1 MKKNHLFAKLH
12 MGGGKKPLRVVAIL
26 LFLCAAFGTSV
37 AQTGS
42 AQLDVSRLVG
52 ADPADII
59 NTDNTH
65 REYPNTAAGRERT
78 FLLLNVGTQKFFNIG
93 GAYGRHAS
101 LKDYG
106 MYLWIFQISET
117 STADGT
123 FNIRTRQNYDA
134 GNNQSGGNKDNKD
147 SYVQFIDNDNLKPGV
162 YLGCQPTDES
172 RAFGWK
178 FEKAEGYNE
187 TTNKVY
193 RISTYGETSSTDDRR
208 YLTAVLGDKDGNLC
222 EAIAGTPAESN
233 YQSQVWKLITL
244 TEYYKLFNESPSDL
258 SAPIDATFLV
268 NSPGFDFN
276 GTNNSGWLPSG
287 ANTKANTRSGTE
299 ECYKLFTETDYDK
312 GTKCNDNNYIYENGK
327 YFCADI
333 KNVHNGS
340 LHQSVS
346 IDKPGWYIVRCN
358 GFTNKDG
365 LASLFVADTYF
376 TYVGTSEKMSTT
388 PLNVIKD
395 GDPQD
400 MLAAGKAF
408 YEGKYENEVMIHFTQ
423 EELNEYN
430 EYNVHAAIVFGIKLE
445 GGTTSPSGEWTVFD
459 NFRLLYAGDDL
470 EAPELVLDE
479 NNPDMRYL
487 TETYYD
493 YKNTVLH
500 LNRSFSLNKWNTLI
514 LPVSLTY
521 GQMKNAFGS
530 EVLLAELYELNE
542 NSVRFKTVDCNSDA
556 DIMLK
561 AYTPYIIK
569 PTKAAGTNAA
579 YTTPRLRKEANQY
592 WLGESESITYDG
604 EGKGYYTGGQVTI
617 AANHYIIP
625 EVTLYRSLF
634 GTAFDKHWVSK
645 TVTNASTSDMVC
657 KGTLAKTYYVTADKK
672 GVFYT
677 DEGETRD
684 NLAGDYFMNKGEMWK
699 VPAEKQYG
707 LKAFRCWFELTNG
720 TDAALNSTSPAKDVL
735 LYIDGIADN
744 ATAIE
749 DVEADP
755 IFSNAKAAYADGVYN
770 IYGQRVRNGSSLE
783 GLPEGIYIVNGKKVK
798 K

>member
-12 MGGGKKPLRVVAIL
+12 TGGVKPLRVVAIL

-59 NTDNTH
+59 NTGNANRLNSLTDATT
-65 REYPNTAAGRERT
+65 RPMT
-78 FLLLNVGTQKFFNIG
+78 FMLLNVATEKFLNIG

-101 LKDYG
+101 LNDYG
-106 MYLWIFQISET
+106 MYLWIFDNSKTE
-117 STADGT
+117 GT
-123 FNIRTRQNYDA
+123 YNIRTRQNLVK
-134 GNNQSGGNKDNKD
+134 GHSSVLPNTDNAD
-147 SYVQFIDNDNLKPGV
+147 SYVQYIDNDPRKNGV
-162 YLGCQPTDES
+162 YLDCQPEDKS
-172 RAFGWK
+172 REFGWK
-178 FEKAEGYNE
+178 FEQAEGYSA
-187 TTNKVY
+187 TNKIY
-193 RISTYGETSSTDDRR
+193 RLSTYGNR
-208 YLTAVLGDKDGNLC
+208 YLTATPDDADGNLC
-222 EAIAGTPAESN
+222 EATAGNSDSD
-233 YQSQVWKLITL
+233 YQLWKLVTVE
-244 TEYYKLFNESPSDL
+244 EYYNLFDNSPS
-258 SAPIDATFLV
+258 SVSSPIDISFLGHGLHFGYNSTDDTGWLAAGSPNTSHFLV
-268 NSPGFDFN
+268 SGVDGYYKKFTDAAYGGENHNDEYLYKNSKFFCGSI
-276 GTNNSGWLPSG
+276 TN
-287 ANTKANTRSGTE
+287 
-299 ECYKLFTETDYDK
+299 DK
-312 GTKCNDNNYIYENGK
+312 NDIQQY
-327 YFCADI
+327 
-333 KNVHNGS
+333 
-340 LHQSVS
+340 LTVS
-346 IDKPGWYIVRCN
+346 KPGWYIFRCK
-358 GFTNKDG
+358 GFSNT
-365 LASLFVADTYF
+365 
-376 TYVGTSEKMSTT
+376 
-388 PLNVIKD
+388 
-395 GDPQD
+395 
-400 MLAAGKAF
+400 GKAKLYIINYINNDNSETLLNPLEANGPKNMLEAGEAF
-408 YEGKYENEVMIHFTQ
+408 YADKYENEVMIYVSSASIA
-423 EELNEYN
+423 EYG
-430 EYNVHAAIVFGIKLE
+430 AAYLIFGIKVE
-445 GGTTSPSGEWTVFD
+445 GDGKNTTTAWTAFD
-459 NFRLLYAGDDL
+459 DFRILYAGDAP
-470 EAPELVLDE
+470 EAPQLVLDE

-579 YTTPRLRKEANQY
+579 YTTPRLRKNTNQY
-592 WLGESESITYDG
+592 WLGENESITYDG
-604 EGKGYYTGGQVTI
+604 EGKDYYTGGQVTI
-617 AANHYIIP
+617 AANHYTIP
-625 EVTLYRSLF
+625 EVTLNRSLF
-634 GTAFDKHWVSK
+634 GTAFDKHWVST

-672 GVFYT
+672 GMFYT
-677 DEGETRD
+677 DGGKTRD

-699 VPAEKQYG
+699 VPAGKQYG
-707 LKAFRCWFELTNG
+707 LKAFRCWFELTTG
-720 TDAALNSTSPAKDVL
+720 TDATLNSTAPAKDVL

-770 IYGQRVRNGSSLE
+770 LYGQRVRNGSSLE

>member
-12 MGGGKKPLRVVAIL
+12 MGGVKLLRVVAIL

-59 NTDNTH
+59 NTDSINRLNSLTDPAT
-65 REYPNTAAGRERT
+65 RPMT
-78 FLLLNVGTQKFFNIG
+78 FMLLNVATEKFLNIG

-101 LKDYG
+101 LNDYG
-106 MYLWIFQISET
+106 MYLWIFNN
-117 STADGT
+117 STTEGT
-123 FNIRTRQNYDA
+123 YNIRTRQNLVK
-134 GNNQSGGNKDNKD
+134 GHSSVLPNKNNAD
-147 SYVQFIDNDNLKPGV
+147 SYVQYIDNDPRKNGV
-162 YLGCQPTDES
+162 YLDCQPEDKS
-172 RAFGWK
+172 REFGWK
-178 FEKAEGYNE
+178 FEQAEGYSA
-187 TTNKVY
+187 TNKIY
-193 RISTYGETSSTDDRR
+193 RLSTYGNR
-208 YLTAVLGDKDGNLC
+208 YLTATPDDADGNLC
-222 EAIAGTPAESN
+222 EATAGNPDSD
-233 YQSQVWKLITL
+233 YQLWKLVTVE
-244 TEYYKLFNESPSDL
+244 EYYNLFDNSPS
-258 SAPIDATFLV
+258 SVSSPIDISFLGHGLHFGYNCTDDTGWIPAGPEGTSHFLV
-268 NSPGFDFN
+268 
-276 GTNNSGWLPSG
+276 SGVDGYYKKFTDAPYSG
-287 ANTKANTRSGTE
+287 ANYNDDYLYKNSKFFCGSITNDAN
-299 ECYKLFTETDYDK
+299 
-312 GTKCNDNNYIYENGK
+312 NIHQYI
-327 YFCADI
+327 I
-333 KNVHNGS
+333 
-340 LHQSVS
+340 VS
-346 IDKPGWYIVRCN
+346 KPGWYIFRCK
-358 GFTNKDG
+358 GFSNT
-365 LASLFVADTYF
+365 
-376 TYVGTSEKMSTT
+376 
-388 PLNVIKD
+388 
-395 GDPQD
+395 
-400 MLAAGKAF
+400 GKAKLYVTDVMNGGNSETLLNPLEANGPKNMLEAGEAF
-408 YEGKYENEVMIHFTQ
+408 YADIYENEVMIYVSSANISEHG
-423 EELNEYN
+423 
-430 EYNVHAAIVFGIKLE
+430 AALLFFGIKVD
-445 GGTTSPSGEWTVFD
+445 GDGSNTTTAWTAFD
-459 NFRLLYAGDDL
+459 DFRILYAGDAP
-470 EAPELVLDE
+470 EAPQLVLDE

-542 NSVRFKTVDCNSDA
+542 NSVRFKTVDRSSDA
-556 DIMLK
+556 DIMLE

-579 YTTPRLRKEANQY
+579 YTTPRLRKDANQY
-592 WLGESESITYDG
+592 WLGENESITYDG
-604 EGKGYYTGGQVTI
+604 EGKDYYTGGQVTI
-617 AANHYIIP
+617 AANHYTIP
-625 EVTLYRSLF
+625 EVTLDRSLF
-634 GTAFDKHWVSK
+634 GTAFDKHWVST

-672 GVFYT
+672 GMFYT
-677 DEGETRD
+677 DGGKTRD

-720 TDAALNSTSPAKDVL
+720 TDPALNSTAPAKDVL

-770 IYGQRVRNGSSLE
+770 LYGQRVRNGSSLE

>member
-12 MGGGKKPLRVVAIL
+12 MGGVKPLRVVAIL

-59 NTDNTH
+59 NTGNANRLNSLTDATT
-65 REYPNTAAGRERT
+65 RPMT
-78 FLLLNVGTQKFFNIG
+78 FMLLNVATEKFLNIG

-101 LKDYG
+101 LNDYG
-106 MYLWIFQISET
+106 MYLWIFNNSKTE
-117 STADGT
+117 GT
-123 FNIRTRQNYDA
+123 YNIRTRQNLVK
-134 GNNQSGGNKDNKD
+134 GHSSVLPNTDNAD
-147 SYVQFIDNDNLKPGV
+147 SYVQYIDNDPRKNGV
-162 YLGCQPTDES
+162 YLDCQPEDNS
-172 RAFGWK
+172 REFGWK
-178 FEKAEGYNE
+178 FERAKGYSA
-187 TTNKVY
+187 TNKIY
-193 RISTYGETSSTDDRR
+193 RLSTYGSR
-208 YLTAVLGDKDGNLC
+208 YLTATPDDADGNLC
-222 EAIAGTPAESN
+222 EATAGNSDSD
-233 YQSQVWKLITL
+233 YQLWKLVTVE
-244 TEYYKLFNESPSDL
+244 EYYNLFDNSPSSV
-258 SAPIDATFLV
+258 SAPIDISFLGK
-268 NSPGFDFN
+268 SLHFGYSKSDY
-276 GTNNSGWLPSG
+276 TGWLTTGTGTSG
-287 ANTKANTRSGTE
+287 YLVSGVDGY
-299 ECYKLFTETDYDK
+299 YKKFTDATYEGNNCTDDYL
-312 GTKCNDNNYIYENGK
+312 YENGK
-327 YFCADI
+327 YFCASI
-333 KNVHNGS
+333 TNNKNGIDQH
-340 LHQSVS
+340 LSVS
-346 IDKPGWYIVRCN
+346 KPGWYIFRCK
-358 GFTNKDG
+358 GFSNT
-365 LASLFVADTYF
+365 
-376 TYVGTSEKMSTT
+376 
-388 PLNVIKD
+388 
-395 GDPQD
+395 
-400 MLAAGKAF
+400 GKAKLYVTDFMNGGNSETLLNPLEANGPKNMLEAGEAF
-408 YEGKYENEVMIHFTQ
+408 YADKYENEVMIYVSSASIA
-423 EELNEYN
+423 EYG
-430 EYNVHAAIVFGIKLE
+430 AAYLIFGIKVE
-445 GGTTSPSGEWTVFD
+445 GDGKNTTTAWTAFD
-459 NFRLLYAGDDL
+459 DFRILYAGDAP
-470 EAPELVLDE
+470 EAPQLVLDE

-530 EVLLAELYELNE
+530 EVLLAKLYELNE

-579 YTTPRLRKEANQY
+579 YTTPRLRKDANQY
-592 WLGESESITYDG
+592 WLGEYESITYDG
-604 EGKGYYTGGQVTI
+604 EGKDYYTGGQVTI
-617 AANHYIIP
+617 AANHYTIP
-625 EVTLYRSLF
+625 EVTLDRSLF

-645 TVTNASTSDMVC
+645 TVTNASTSDMAC

-672 GVFYT
+672 GMFYT
-677 DEGETRD
+677 DGGETRD

-770 IYGQRVRNGSSLE
+770 LYGQRVRNGSSLE

>member
-12 MGGGKKPLRVVAIL
+12 MGGVKPIRVVAIL
-26 LFLCAAFGTSV
+26 LFLCAAFGTAV

-42 AQLDVSRLVG
+42 AQLDVSKLVG

-59 NTDNTH
+59 NIDNTH
-65 REYPNTAAGRERT
+65 RETPNSEEGSKHT
-78 FLLLNVGTQKFFNIG
+78 FLLLNVGTEKFFNIG
-93 GAYGRHAS
+93 GAYGRHAT
-101 LKDYG
+101 LNDYG
-106 MYLWIFQISET
+106 MYLWIFNN
-117 STADGT
+117 STTAGT
-123 FNIRTRQNYDA
+123 YNIRTRQNYVAKTNTDN
-134 GNNQSGGNKDNKD
+134 GNPNNAD
-147 SYVQFIDNDNLKPGV
+147 SYVQYIDNDKYHNGV
-162 YLGCQPTDES
+162 YLDAKDSDATRE
-172 RAFGWK
+172 FGWT
-178 FEKAEGYNE
+178 FEKAHGYSPE
-187 TTNKVY
+187 NKVY
-193 RISTYGETSSTDDRR
+193 KIKTYGNR
-208 YLTAVLGDKDGNLC
+208 YLTAIPDDTNGNLC
-222 EAIAGTPAESN
+222 EATTGTSANAN
-233 YQSQVWKLITL
+233 YQVWKLITL
-244 TEYYKLFNESPSDL
+244 EKYYTLFSASPSDR
-258 SAPIDATFLV
+258 SAPIDITFALQH
-268 NSPGFDFN
+268 PGFSYST
-276 GTNNSGWLPSG
+276 TNTAHWAATGKG
-287 ANTKANTRSGTE
+287 ANSDAIRYGVEGYYKKGTE
-299 ECYKLFTETDYDK
+299 SNYKGDQLNDK
-312 GTKCNDNNYIYENGK
+312 YLCDNGR

-333 KNVHNGS
+333 KDSHQNGVA
-340 LHQSVS
+340 QSVNVA
-346 IDKPGWYIVRCN
+346 KPGWYIFRCN
-358 GFTNKDG
+358 GFSNTNG
-365 LASLFVADTYF
+365 LASLFVSNAMAFYGGDH
-376 TYVGTSEKMSTT
+376 SIIAST
-388 PLNVIKD
+388 PLNALEKD
-395 GDPQD
+395 GPTN
-400 MLAAGKAF
+400 LLEAGKVLCN
-408 YEGKYENEVMIHFTQ
+408 GKYENEVMIHVSQ
-423 EELNEYN
+423 DD
-430 EYNVHAAIVFGIKLE
+430 IKNM
-445 GGTTSPSGEWTVFD
+445 GGTETLIFGVMVGGDKNDSAVGEWTVFD
-459 NFRLLYAGDDL
+459 NFRLLYAGDAL

-556 DIMLK
+556 DIMLN

-579 YTTPRLRKEANQY
+579 YTTPRLRKDANQY
-592 WLGESESITYDG
+592 WLDENESITYNGDS
-604 EGKGYYTGGQVTI
+604 KNYYTGGQVTI
-617 AANHYIIP
+617 AANHYTIP
-625 EVTLYRSLF
+625 EVTLARSLF
-634 GTAFDKHWVSK
+634 GTAFDKHWVS
-645 TVTNASTSDMVC
+645 TAVTNASTRDMVC

-677 DEGETRD
+677 DGGETRD
-684 NLAGDYFMNKGEMWK
+684 DLADDYFMNKGEMWK

-720 TDAALNSTSPAKDVL
+720 TDPALNSPAPAKDVL

-770 IYGQRVRNGSSLE
+770 LYGQRVRNGSSLE

>member
-12 MGGGKKPLRVVAIL
+12 MGGGVKPLRVVAIL

-59 NTDNTH
+59 NTGNANRLNSLTDATT
-65 REYPNTAAGRERT
+65 RPKT
-78 FLLLNVGTQKFFNIG
+78 FMLLNVATEKFFNIG

-101 LKDYG
+101 LNDYG
-106 MYLWIFQISET
+106 MYLWIFNNSKTE
-117 STADGT
+117 GT
-123 FNIRTRQNYDA
+123 YNIRTRQNLVK
-134 GNNQSGGNKDNKD
+134 GHSSVLPNTDNAD
-147 SYVQFIDNDNLKPGV
+147 SYVQYIDNDPRKNGV
-162 YLGCQPTDES
+162 YLDCQLEDKS
-172 RAFGWK
+172 REFGWK
-178 FEKAEGYNE
+178 FEQAEGYSA
-187 TTNKVY
+187 TNKIY
-193 RISTYGETSSTDDRR
+193 RLSTYGNR
-208 YLTAVLGDKDGNLC
+208 YLTATPDDADGNLC
-222 EAIAGTPAESN
+222 EATAGTSDSD
-233 YQSQVWKLITL
+233 YQLWKLVTVE
-244 TEYYKLFNESPSDL
+244 EYYNLFDNSPS
-258 SAPIDATFLV
+258 SVSSPIDISFLGHGLHFGYNSTDDTGWLAAGPDGTSHFLV
-268 NSPGFDFN
+268 SGVDGYYKKFTDAAYGGENHNDEYLYKNSKFFCGSI
-276 GTNNSGWLPSG
+276 TN
-287 ANTKANTRSGTE
+287 
-299 ECYKLFTETDYDK
+299 DK
-312 GTKCNDNNYIYENGK
+312 NDIQQY
-327 YFCADI
+327 
-333 KNVHNGS
+333 
-340 LHQSVS
+340 LTVS
-346 IDKPGWYIVRCN
+346 KPGWYIFRCK
-358 GFTNKDG
+358 GFSNT
-365 LASLFVADTYF
+365 
-376 TYVGTSEKMSTT
+376 
-388 PLNVIKD
+388 
-395 GDPQD
+395 
-400 MLAAGKAF
+400 GKAKLYIINYINNDNSETLLDPLEANGPKNMLEAGEAF
-408 YEGKYENEVMIHFTQ
+408 YADKYENEVMIYVSSASIA
-423 EELNEYN
+423 EYGVA
-430 EYNVHAAIVFGIKLE
+430 YLFFGIKVE
-445 GGTTSPSGEWTVFD
+445 GDGKNTTTAWTAFD
-459 NFRLLYAGDDL
+459 DFRILYAGDAP
-470 EAPELVLDE
+470 EAPQLVLDE

-530 EVLLAELYELNE
+530 EVLLAKLYELNE

-579 YTTPRLRKEANQY
+579 YTTPRLRKGSNQY

-604 EGKGYYTGGQVTI
+604 EGKDYYTGGQVTI
-617 AANHYIIP
+617 AANHYTIP
-625 EVTLYRSLF
+625 EVTLDRSLF

-645 TVTNASTSDMVC
+645 TVTNASTSGMDMAC
-657 KGTLAKTYYVTADKK
+657 KGTLAKTYYVNGNR

-677 DEGETRD
+677 DGGETRD
-684 NLAGDYFMNKGEMWK
+684 DLAGDYFMNKGEMWK

-707 LKAFRCWFELTNG
+707 LKAFRCWFELTTG
-720 TDAALNSTSPAKDVL
+720 TDATLNSTAPAKDVL

-755 IFSNAKAAYADGVYN
+755 IFSNTKAAYADGVYN
-770 IYGQRVRNGSSLE
+770 LYGQRVRNGSSLE

>member
-12 MGGGKKPLRVVAIL
+12 MGGVKPLRVVAIL

-59 NTDNTH
+59 NTDNTN
-65 REYPNTAAGRERT
+65 RLNSLTDAATRPMT
-78 FLLLNVGTQKFFNIG
+78 FMLLNVATEKFLNIG
-93 GAYGRHAS
+93 GAYGRHAT
-101 LKDYG
+101 LNDYG
-106 MYLWIFQISET
+106 MYLWIFDN
-117 STADGT
+117 STTEGT
-123 FNIRTRQNYDA
+123 YNIRTRQNLVK
-134 GNNQSGGNKDNKD
+134 GHSSVPENKNNAD
-147 SYVQFIDNDNLKPGV
+147 SYVQYIDNDPRKNGV
-162 YLGCQPTDES
+162 YLDCQPEDKS
-172 RAFGWK
+172 REFGWK
-178 FEKAEGYNE
+178 FEQAKGYSA
-187 TTNKVY
+187 TNKIY
-193 RISTYGETSSTDDRR
+193 RLSTYGNR
-208 YLTAVLGDKDGNLC
+208 YLTATPDDADGNLC
-222 EAIAGTPAESN
+222 EATAGNSDSD
-233 YQSQVWKLITL
+233 YQLWKLVTVE
-244 TEYYKLFNESPSDL
+244 EYYNLFDNSPS
-258 SAPIDATFLV
+258 SVSSPIDISFLGHGLHFGY
-268 NSPGFDFN
+268 NCTDD
-276 GTNNSGWLPSG
+276 TGWLPAGLEGTSHFLVSG
-287 ANTKANTRSGTE
+287 VDGYYKKFTDAAYGGGNYNDDYLYKNSKFFCGSITNDAN
-299 ECYKLFTETDYDK
+299 
-312 GTKCNDNNYIYENGK
+312 
-327 YFCADI
+327 DI
-333 KNVHNGS
+333 QQYLIVT
-340 LHQSVS
+340 
-346 IDKPGWYIVRCN
+346 KPGWYIFRCKGFSNTGVAKLYVANYMN
-358 GFTNKDG
+358 GDN
-365 LASLFVADTYF
+365 
-376 TYVGTSEKMSTT
+376 SETLLN
-388 PLNVIKD
+388 PLEANGPKN
-395 GDPQD
+395 
-400 MLAAGKAF
+400 MLEAGKAF
-408 YEGKYENEVMIHFTQ
+408 YADKYENEVMIYVSSANMSESGALLF
-423 EELNEYN
+423 
-430 EYNVHAAIVFGIKLE
+430 FGIKVD
-445 GGTTSPSGEWTVFD
+445 GDGSNTTTAWTAFD
-459 NFRLLYAGDDL
+459 DFRILYAGDAL

-542 NSVRFKTVDCNSDA
+542 NSVRFKTVDRSSDA
-556 DIMLK
+556 DIMLE

-579 YTTPRLRKEANQY
+579 YTTPRLRKDANQY
-592 WLGESESITYDG
+592 WLGENESITYDG
-604 EGKGYYTGGQVTI
+604 EGKDYYTGGQVTI
-617 AANHYIIP
+617 AANHYTIP
-625 EVTLYRSLF
+625 EVTLDRSLF
-634 GTAFDKHWVSK
+634 GTAFDKHWVST

-672 GVFYT
+672 GMFYT
-677 DEGETRD
+677 DGGKTRD

-699 VPAEKQYG
+699 VPAGKQYG

-770 IYGQRVRNGSSLE
+770 LYGQRVRNGSSLE
-783 GLPEGIYIVNGKKVK
+783 GLPEGIYIVKGKKVK

>member
-12 MGGGKKPLRVVAIL
+12 MGGVKPLRVVAIL

-52 ADPADII
+52 ADPANIT

-65 REYPNTAAGRERT
+65 RMNPGTADGYKHT
-78 FLLLNVGTQKFFNIG
+78 FMLMNVATQQFLNIG
-93 GAYGRHAS
+93 GAYGRHAT
-101 LKDYG
+101 LDNTG
-106 MYLWIFQISET
+106 MFLWIYKKSKV
-117 STADGT
+117 DGIY
-123 FNIRTRQNYDA
+123 NIRTHQNIVMGHSGA
-134 GNNQSGGNKDNKD
+134 SPNQNNLD
-147 SYVQFIDNDNLKPGV
+147 SYVQYIDNDPRKNGV
-162 YLGCQPTDES
+162 YLDCLPTDDS
-172 RAFGWK
+172 RGFGWK
-178 FEKAEGYNE
+178 FEQAEGFSA
-187 TTNKVY
+187 TNKIY
-193 RISTYGETSSTDDRR
+193 RLSTYGNR
-208 YLTAVLGDKDGNLC
+208 YLTATLDDADGNLC
-222 EAIAGTPAESN
+222 NAIAETSNSN
-233 YQSQVWKLITL
+233 YQVWKLVTVE
-244 TEYYKLFNESPSDL
+244 EYYNLFDKSPSSV
-258 SAPIDATFLV
+258 SAPIDISFLGK
-268 NSPGFDFN
+268 SLHFGYSKSDY
-276 GTNNSGWLPSG
+276 TGWFS
-287 ANTKANTRSGTE
+287 TVSGTSGYLVSGVDGY
-299 ECYKLFTETDYDK
+299 YKKFTDATYVGNNCTDDYL
-312 GTKCNDNNYIYENGK
+312 YENGK
-327 YFCADI
+327 YFCASI
-333 KNVHNGS
+333 TNNKNGINQQ
-340 LHQSVS
+340 LAVS
-346 IDKPGWYIVRCN
+346 KPGWYIFRCK
-358 GFTNKDG
+358 GFSNT
-365 LASLFVADTYF
+365 
-376 TYVGTSEKMSTT
+376 
-388 PLNVIKD
+388 
-395 GDPQD
+395 
-400 MLAAGKAF
+400 GKAKLYVTNYMNGDNSETLLNPLEANGPKNMLEAGEAF
-408 YEGKYENEVMIHFTQ
+408 YADKYENEVMIYVSSA
-423 EELNEYN
+423 NISSEYGA
-430 EYNVHAAIVFGIKLE
+430 YFIFGIKVD
-445 GGTTSPSGEWTVFD
+445 GDGSNTTTAWTAFD
-459 NFRLLYAGDDL
+459 DFRILYAGDAP
-470 EAPELVLDE
+470 EAPQLVLDE

-530 EVLLAELYELNE
+530 EVLLAKLYEFNE

-604 EGKGYYTGGQVTI
+604 EGKAYYTGGQVTI
-617 AANHYIIP
+617 AANHYTIP
-625 EVTLYRSLF
+625 EVTLDRSLF

-645 TVTNASTSDMVC
+645 TVTNTSTSGMGMAC
-657 KGTLAKTYYVTADKK
+657 KGTLAKTYYVNGNR

-677 DEGETRD
+677 DGGETRD
-684 NLAGDYFMNKGEMWK
+684 DLAGDYFMNKGEMWK

-707 LKAFRCWFELTNG
+707 LKAFRCWFELTTG
-720 TDAALNSTSPAKDVL
+720 TDATLNSTAPAKDVL

-770 IYGQRVRNGSSLE
+770 LYGQRVRNGSSLE

>member
-12 MGGGKKPLRVVAIL
+12 MGGVKTLRVVAIL

-65 REYPNTAAGRERT
+65 RMNPRTAEGYKHT
-78 FLLLNVGTQKFFNIG
+78 FMLMNVATQQFLNIG
-93 GAYGRHAS
+93 GAYGRHAT
-101 LKDYG
+101 LDNTG
-106 MYLWIFQISET
+106 MFLWIYKKSKV
-117 STADGT
+117 DGIY
-123 FNIRTRQNYDA
+123 NIRTHQNIVMGHSGA
-134 GNNQSGGNKDNKD
+134 SPNQNNED
-147 SYVQFIDNDNLKPGV
+147 SYVQYIDNDPRKNGV
-162 YLGCQPTDES
+162 YLDCLPTDDS
-172 RAFGWK
+172 RGFGWK
-178 FEKAEGYNE
+178 FEQAEGFSA
-187 TTNKVY
+187 TNKIY
-193 RISTYGETSSTDDRR
+193 RLSTYGNR
-208 YLTAVLGDKDGNLC
+208 YLTATLDDADGNLC
-222 EAIAGTPAESN
+222 NAIAETSNSN
-233 YQSQVWKLITL
+233 YQVWKLVTVE
-244 TEYYKLFNESPSDL
+244 EYYNLFDKSPSSV
-258 SAPIDATFLV
+258 SAPIDISFLGK
-268 NSPGFDFN
+268 SLHFGYSKSDY
-276 GTNNSGWLPSG
+276 TGWFS
-287 ANTKANTRSGTE
+287 TVSGTSGYLVSGVDGY
-299 ECYKLFTETDYDK
+299 YKKFTDATYVGNNCTDDYL
-312 GTKCNDNNYIYENGK
+312 YENGK
-327 YFCADI
+327 YFCASI
-333 KNVHNGS
+333 TNNKNGINQQ
-340 LHQSVS
+340 LTVS
-346 IDKPGWYIVRCN
+346 KPGWYIFRCK
-358 GFTNKDG
+358 GFSNT
-365 LASLFVADTYF
+365 
-376 TYVGTSEKMSTT
+376 
-388 PLNVIKD
+388 
-395 GDPQD
+395 
-400 MLAAGKAF
+400 GKAKLYVTNYMNGDNSETLLNPLEANGPKNMLEAGEAF
-408 YEGKYENEVMIHFTQ
+408 YADKYENEVMIYVSSANIS
-423 EELNEYN
+423 ESGYG
-430 EYNVHAAIVFGIKLE
+430 AAYLVFGIKV
-445 GGTTSPSGEWTVFD
+445 GGDGSNTTSAWTAFGD
-459 NFRLLYAGDDL
+459 FRILYAGDAP
-470 EAPELVLDE
+470 EAPQLVLDE

-556 DIMLK
+556 DTMLE

-579 YTTPRLRKEANQY
+579 YTTPRLIKDANQY
-592 WLGESESITYDG
+592 WLDENESITYNGDS
-604 EGKGYYTGGQVTI
+604 KNYYTGGQVTI
-617 AANHYIIP
+617 AANHYTIP
-625 EVTLYRSLF
+625 EVTLDRSLF

-645 TVTNASTSDMVC
+645 TEINASTSDMVC

-677 DEGETRD
+677 DGGETRD

-699 VPAEKQYG
+699 VPAGKQYG

-720 TDAALNSTSPAKDVL
+720 TDPALNSTAPAKDVL

-770 IYGQRVRNGSSLE
+770 LYGQRVRNGSSLE

>member
-12 MGGGKKPLRVVAIL
+12 MGGVKPLRVVAIL

-42 AQLDVSRLVG
+42 AQLDVSKLVG

-59 NTDNTH
+59 NTDNTN
-65 REYPNTAAGRERT
+65 RLNSLTDATTRPMT
-78 FLLLNVGTQKFFNIG
+78 FMLLNVATEKFLNIG

-101 LKDYG
+101 LNDYG
-106 MYLWIFQISET
+106 MYLWIFDNSKT
-117 STADGT
+117 GGT
-123 FNIRTRQNYDA
+123 YNIRTRQNLVK
-134 GNNQSGGNKDNKD
+134 GNSSVPKNKNNAD
-147 SYVQFIDNDNLKPGV
+147 SYVQYIDNDPRKNGV
-162 YLGCQPTDES
+162 YLDCQPEDKS
-172 RAFGWK
+172 REFGWK
-178 FEKAEGYNE
+178 FEQAEGYSA
-187 TTNKVY
+187 TNKIY
-193 RISTYGETSSTDDRR
+193 RLSTYGNR
-208 YLTAVLGDKDGNLC
+208 YLTATPDDADGNLC
-222 EAIAGTPAESN
+222 EATAGNSDSD
-233 YQSQVWKLITL
+233 YQLWKLVTVE
-244 TEYYKLFNESPSDL
+244 EYYKLFDNSPS
-258 SAPIDATFLV
+258 SVSSPIDISFLGHGLHFGY
-268 NSPGFDFN
+268 NCTDD
-276 GTNNSGWLPSG
+276 TGWLPAG
-287 ANTKANTRSGTE
+287 PANTSHFLVSGVDGYYKKFTDAAYGGGNYNDDYLYKNSKFFCGSITNDAN
-299 ECYKLFTETDYDK
+299 
-312 GTKCNDNNYIYENGK
+312 
-327 YFCADI
+327 DI
-333 KNVHNGS
+333 QQYLIVT
-340 LHQSVS
+340 
-346 IDKPGWYIVRCN
+346 KPGWYIFRCKGFSNTGVAKLYVANYMN
-358 GFTNKDG
+358 GDN
-365 LASLFVADTYF
+365 
-376 TYVGTSEKMSTT
+376 SETLLN
-388 PLNVIKD
+388 PLEANGPKN
-395 GDPQD
+395 
-400 MLAAGKAF
+400 MLEAGKAF
-408 YEGKYENEVMIHFTQ
+408 YADKYENEVMIYVSSD
-423 EELNEYN
+423 NISEYGA
-430 EYNVHAAIVFGIKLE
+430 YLSFGIKVD
-445 GGTTSPSGEWTVFD
+445 GDGSNTTSAWTAFD
-459 NFRLLYAGDDL
+459 DFRILYAGDAL

-487 TETYYD
+487 TETFYD

-542 NSVRFKTVDCNSDA
+542 NSVRFKTVDCNSDV

-579 YTTPRLRKEANQY
+579 YTTPRLRKDANQY

-604 EGKGYYTGGQVTI
+604 EGKDYYTGGQVTI
-617 AANHYIIP
+617 AANHYTIP
-625 EVTLYRSLF
+625 EVTLDRSLF

-645 TVTNASTSDMVC
+645 TVTNASTSGMGMAC
-657 KGTLAKTYYVTADKK
+657 KGTLAKTYYVNGNK

-677 DEGETRD
+677 DGGETRD

-699 VPAEKQYG
+699 VPAGKQYG

-720 TDAALNSTSPAKDVL
+720 TDAALNSTAPAKDVL

-770 IYGQRVRNGSSLE
+770 LYGQRVRNGSSLE

>member
-1 MKKNHLFAKLH
+1 M
-12 MGGGKKPLRVVAIL
+12 
-26 LFLCAAFGTSV
+26 

-59 NTDNTH
+59 NTGNANRLNSLTDATT
-65 REYPNTAAGRERT
+65 RPMT
-78 FLLLNVGTQKFFNIG
+78 FMLLNVATEKFLNIG

-101 LKDYG
+101 LNDYG
-106 MYLWIFQISET
+106 MYLWIFNNSKTE
-117 STADGT
+117 GT
-123 FNIRTRQNYDA
+123 YNIRTRQNLVK
-134 GNNQSGGNKDNKD
+134 GHSSVLPNTDNAD
-147 SYVQFIDNDNLKPGV
+147 SYVQYIDNDPRKNGV
-162 YLGCQPTDES
+162 YLDCQPEDNS
-172 RAFGWK
+172 REFGWK
-178 FEKAEGYNE
+178 FERAKGYSA
-187 TTNKVY
+187 TNKIY
-193 RISTYGETSSTDDRR
+193 RLSTYGSR
-208 YLTAVLGDKDGNLC
+208 YLTATPDDADGNLC
-222 EAIAGTPAESN
+222 EATAGNSDSD
-233 YQSQVWKLITL
+233 YQLWKLVTVE
-244 TEYYKLFNESPSDL
+244 EYYNLFDNSPSSV
-258 SAPIDATFLV
+258 SAPIDISFLGK
-268 NSPGFDFN
+268 SLHFGYSKSDY
-276 GTNNSGWLPSG
+276 TGWLTTGTDTSG
-287 ANTKANTRSGTE
+287 YLVSGVDGY
-299 ECYKLFTETDYDK
+299 YKKFTDATYEGNNCTDDYL
-312 GTKCNDNNYIYENGK
+312 YENGK
-327 YFCADI
+327 YFCASI
-333 KNVHNGS
+333 TNNKNGIDQH
-340 LHQSVS
+340 LSVS
-346 IDKPGWYIVRCN
+346 KPGWYIFRCK
-358 GFTNKDG
+358 GFSNT
-365 LASLFVADTYF
+365 
-376 TYVGTSEKMSTT
+376 
-388 PLNVIKD
+388 
-395 GDPQD
+395 
-400 MLAAGKAF
+400 GKAKLYVTDFMNGGNSETLLNPLEANGPKNMLEAGEAF
-408 YEGKYENEVMIHFTQ
+408 YADKYENEVMIYVSSASIA
-423 EELNEYN
+423 EYG
-430 EYNVHAAIVFGIKLE
+430 AAYLIFGIKVE
-445 GGTTSPSGEWTVFD
+445 GDGKNTTTAWTAFD
-459 NFRLLYAGDDL
+459 DFRILYASDAP
-470 EAPELVLDE
+470 EAPQLVLDE

-530 EVLLAELYELNE
+530 EVLLAKLYELNE

-579 YTTPRLRKEANQY
+579 YTTPRLRKDANQY
-592 WLGESESITYDG
+592 WLGEYESITYDG
-604 EGKGYYTGGQVTI
+604 EGKDYYTGGQVTI
-617 AANHYIIP
+617 AANHYTIP
-625 EVTLYRSLF
+625 EVTLDRSLF

-645 TVTNASTSDMVC
+645 TVTNASTSDMAC

-672 GVFYT
+672 GMFYT
-677 DEGETRD
+677 DGGETRD

-770 IYGQRVRNGSSLE
+770 LYGQRVRNGSSLE

>member
-12 MGGGKKPLRVVAIL
+12 TGGVKPLRVVAIL
-26 LFLCAAFGTSV
+26 LFLCAAFGTAV

-59 NTDNTH
+59 NLDNTH
-65 REYPNTAAGRERT
+65 RVTPNNAAGRKCT
-78 FLLLNVGTQKFFNIG
+78 FLLLNVGTEKFFNIG
-93 GAYGRHAS
+93 GAYGRHAT
-101 LKDYG
+101 LNDYG
-106 MYLWIFQISET
+106 MYLWIFKN
-117 STADGT
+117 STTAGT
-123 FNIRTRQNYDA
+123 YNIRTRQNYVA
-134 GNNQSGGNKDNKD
+134 KTPWETGNPDNAD
-147 SYVQFIDNDNLKPGV
+147 SYVQYIDNDAYHSGV
-162 YLGCQPTDES
+162 YLDAKPTDAK
-172 RAFGWK
+172 RNFGWV
-178 FEKAEGYNE
+178 FEKADGYSAE
-187 TTNKVY
+187 NKVY
-193 RISTYGETSSTDDRR
+193 KIKTYGDR
-208 YLTAVLGDKDGNLC
+208 YLTAIPDDADGNLC
-222 EAIAGTPAESN
+222 EATTDTPSN
-233 YQSQVWKLITL
+233 ANYQVWKLITL
-244 TEYYKLFNESPSDL
+244 EEYYTLLSISPSER
-258 SAPIDATFLV
+258 SAPIDITFALQRPDFSYSTTNTAHWAATGRNADSNAIRYGV
-268 NSPGFDFN
+268 EGYY
-276 GTNNSGWLPSG
+276 
-287 ANTKANTRSGTE
+287 KKGTE
-299 ECYKLFTETDYDK
+299 SHYKGDQL
-312 GTKCNDNNYIYENGK
+312 NDEYLCANGRF
-327 YFCADI
+327 FCADI
-333 KNVHNGS
+333 KDSHQNGVA
-340 LHQSVS
+340 QSVNVS
-346 IDKPGWYIVRCN
+346 KSGWYIFRCN
-358 GFTNKDG
+358 GFSNTNG
-365 LASLFVADTYF
+365 LASLFVSNAETFYSEPYF
-376 TYVGTSEKMSTT
+376 VFVAST
-388 PLNVIKD
+388 PLNALENNGPTD
-395 GDPQD
+395 
-400 MLAAGKAF
+400 LLEAGKVLCN
-408 YEGKYENEVMIHFTQ
+408 GKYENEVMMYVSQKDIDSMGG
-423 EELNEYN
+423 EETL
-430 EYNVHAAIVFGIKLE
+430 IFGVMV
-445 GGTTSPSGEWTVFD
+445 GGDKDASPSGEWTAFD
-459 NFRLLYAGDDL
+459 DFRLLYAGDDL
-470 EAPELVLDE
+470 EAPQLVLDE

-579 YTTPRLRKEANQY
+579 YTTPRLRKDANQY

-617 AANHYIIP
+617 AANHYTIP
-625 EVTLYRSLF
+625 EVTLDRSLF
-634 GTAFDKHWVSK
+634 GTAFDKHWVST

-770 IYGQRVRNGSSLE
+770 LYGQRVRNGSSLE